1 MNESRA
7 TKRQRELLNFVE
19 GFIKGYGYGPSY
31 REVMRALNYKS
42 VSTVAIH
49 IDNLIT
55 KGYLRKRDNSARS
68 LEVVTTHLDDAPAR
82 KGPTPAQEKWL
93 INAVMERFESLDKQ
107 YDEAVLDELYVLVG
121 ALKVLGLED
130 AHIAMRSRLADL
142 KRAIIAR
149 T

>member
-7 TKRQRELLNFVE
+7 SKRQRELLNFVD

-68 LEVVTTHLDDAPAR
+68 LEVVTTHLDDAPAK
-82 KGPTPAQEKWL
+82 KGPTQAQEKWL
-93 INAVMERFESLDKQ
+93 INAVTERFESLEKH
-107 YDEAVLDELYVLVG
+107 YDEAVMDELYVLVG
-121 ALKVLGLED
+121 ALKVLGLGD

-142 KRAIIAR
+142 KRAIIV
-149 T
+149 